1 MKIVRDLLNVKI
13 MANSSLMTQEMKRQ
27 VKVHEDKVIDLD
39 SEEMESMAQAT
50 IARMKLTKKSNI
62 RTPSKAK
69 ERTPKGTPSKAF
81 EQVADE
87 TPR

>member
-1 MKIVRDLLNVKI
+1 MKIVLDILNVMI
-13 MANSSLMTQEMKRQ
+13 MVNSSSMTQEMKRQ

-39 SEEMESMAQAT
+39 SEHSEMESMAQAT

-62 RTPSKAK
+62 RTPSKVK

-81 EQVADE
+81 E
-87 TPR
+87 